1 MGISLLGLQAF
12 AAPERVVEMV
22 GKVRDAMSSALPEA
36 IRRMQLYLQNP
47 ATHKVLYRPI
57 KSNIVEAHGQ
67 IQALLDSD
75 YTKEE
80 AEKIALPLPAELK
93 GVLDSICPEE

>member
-1 MGISLLGLQAF
+1 
-12 AAPERVVEMV
+12 MV
-22 GKVRDAMSSALPEA
+22 KKVRAAMSSALPDA
-36 IRRMQLYLQNP
+36 IKRMQLYLHNP
-47 ATHKVLYRPI
+47 STHKVLYRPI

-80 AEKIALPLPAELK
+80 AASIDLPSPTELK
-93 GVLDSICPEE
+93 GVLDTICPEEQ

>member
-1 MGISLLGLQAF
+1 
-12 AAPERVVEMV
+12 MV
-22 GKVRDAMSSALPEA
+22 KKVRDAMGTALPEA
-36 IRRMQLYLQNP
+36 LRRMQLYLHNP
-47 ATHKVLYRPI
+47 STHKVLYRPI

-80 AEKIALPLPAELK
+80 VATISLASPTELMHL
-93 GVLDSICPEE
+93 LDSICPEEQ

>member
-1 MGISLLGLQAF
+1 MELV
-12 AAPERVVEMV
+12 R
-22 GKVRDAMSSALPEA
+22 KVRDAMSAALPQA
-36 IRRMQLYLQNP
+36 IKRMQLYLHNP

-80 AEKIALPLPAELK
+80 AASIALPPPAELK
-93 GVLDSICPEE
+93 GLLDNVCPEE